1 MISNY
6 PDAYVMANTIM
17 NYVIKTASMFY
28 TVRPVKICTANIT
41 KMFSEFG
48 G

>member
-1 MISNY
+1 
-6 PDAYVMANTIM
+6 MANRIM
-17 NYVIKTASMFY
+17 NYAIKTIGVFY